1 MQENNSSRRSMMK
14 YAGMATT
21 WLATLGAAVFIG
33 YKADQWLDWKFPV
46 FTITLPLVA
55 IISLLCQIIKD
66 FSKPK

>member
-1 MQENNSSRRSMMK
+1 MQQDNSSRRTMMK

-21 WLATLGAAVFIG
+21 WLVTLGVAVFLG

-46 FTITLPLVA
+46 FTVTLPLVA
-55 IISLLCQIIKD
+55 IISLLRQIIKD